1 MKANSLTEA
10 ARRLNISQPAM
21 SAILKNTE
29 DSLGIKL
36 FKRTGSRLLPT
47 AEAIQL
53 LPKVERVLG
62 ELESLSRFSRDLA
75 LGYSGHISITG
86 SSALINTLIPSA
98 MEILIR
104 KYPGIV
110 LRVET
115 SSSPYSVE
123 RIVNQNYDL
132 GLVYGTIS
140 DTRITT
146 ERVGQTRLYCVVP
159 AHHRLSSQESVTFDD
174 LRAEKVITFPIGA
187 SLRSS
192 LEAHNYS
199 LLDIAVEV
207 NLARTAC
214 LLARKGIGVAL
225 VDGIVLLSPEYSD
238 LVAIPF
244 HPVIGIDISLIF
256 PMASEKSLL
265 IDQLVESLS
274 GQINSQPIRRSTSPC
289 PND

>member
-1 MKANSLTEA
+1 
-10 ARRLNISQPAM
+10 M